1 MKNGIKEKDKKFVK
15 NKNREKMNS
24 CLFFLIIL
32 INIEFSVEL
41 SPAYET
47 AYACEKKFIKIH
59 CPDKYFISVVRAN
72 FGRFSITICNEHG
85 NVDWSVNCASQQSF
99 SVLSK
104 NCAGF
109 SNCSISASTE
119 IFGDPCPGTLKY
131 LEVHYKCLSSS
142 SSTTAISRP
151 PTTISRP
158 QPQLFFTTTTT
169 TTASTTPAITS
180 TTITTTSVSYL
191 STTDLKT
198 STTSS
203 PRTTSSN
210 VPLPVS
216 CPATKSRGLYWN
228 QTNAN
233 EISVQP
239 CPGGAT
245 GIAKWRCRIEKG
257 KDHTIEFGVW
267 FPETPELTQCRSV
280 WLNSLEI
287 RVGRK
292 ENSLISIAGELAQV
306 RFIYLFISIS
316 THNIMLMF

>member
-1 MKNGIKEKDKKFVK
+1 MSI
-15 NKNREKMNS
+15 
-24 CLFFLIIL
+24 
-32 INIEFSVEL
+32 EL

-47 AYACEKKFIKIH
+47 AYACEKKFLKIK
-59 CPDKYFISVVRAN
+59 CPDKNFISVVRAN

-104 NCAGF
+104 NCAGL

-131 LEVHYKCLSSS
+131 LEVHYKCLSSL
-142 SSTTAISRP
+142 SSTTTVSRP

-158 QPQLFFTTTTT
+158 QPQLFFTTTTATVPTT
-169 TTASTTPAITS
+169 TTASTTATF
-180 TTITTTSVSYL
+180 TTYL
-191 STTDLKT
+191 STTILQSTPTGNPIAST
-198 STTSS
+198 SI
-203 PRTTSSN
+203 
-210 VPLPVS
+210 VPITIS
-216 CPATKSRGLYWN
+216 CPAKRSRGLFWN
-228 QTNAN
+228 QTTGN

-245 GIAKWRCRIEKG
+245 GIAKWRCRVKRRNG
-257 KDHTIEFGVW
+257 DTFDYGVW

-280 WLNSLEI
+280 WLNSLEN
-287 RVGRK
+287 RVGKK

-306 RFIYLFISIS
+306 GRFF
-316 THNIMLMF
+316 F

>member
-1 MKNGIKEKDKKFVK
+1 
-15 NKNREKMNS
+15 MNFR
-24 CLFFLIIL
+24 LFFLIIF
-32 INIEFSVEL
+32 INLRFSTEL

-47 AYACEKKFIKIH
+47 AYACEKKFLKIN
-59 CPDKYFISVVRAN
+59 CPDKNFISVVRAN

-131 LEVHYKCLSSS
+131 LEVHYKCLSRI
-142 SSTTAISRP
+142 SSTTTFSRP

-158 QPQLFFTTTTT
+158 QPQLFFTTTTATASVPTT
-169 TTASTTPAITS
+169 TTATTTTTTS
-180 TTITTTSVSYL
+180 TTTTTAYL
-191 STTDLKT
+191 STTVIQSTPTEIPLDST
-198 STTSS
+198 SAAPITI
-203 PRTTSSN
+203 
-210 VPLPVS
+210 S
-216 CPATKSRGLYWN
+216 CPAKRSRGLFWN
-228 QTNAN
+228 QTSGN

-245 GIAKWRCRIEKG
+245 GIAKWRCRVEK
-257 KDHTIEFGVW
+257 KNDELFEHGVW
-267 FPETPELTQCRSV
+267 FPDTPELTQCRSV

-287 RVGRK
+287 RVGKK

-306 RFIYLFISIS
+306 
-316 THNIMLMF
+316 